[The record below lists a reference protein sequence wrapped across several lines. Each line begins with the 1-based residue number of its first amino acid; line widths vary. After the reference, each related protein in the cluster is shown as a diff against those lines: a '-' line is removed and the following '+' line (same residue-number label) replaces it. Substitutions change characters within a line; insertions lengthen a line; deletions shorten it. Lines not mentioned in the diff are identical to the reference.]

1 MAKYKNIMEG
11 IVEAAYDRYS
21 SQFDCCTCE
30 RCRNDVIAYALNK
43 LPVKYVVTEE
53 GNLISKARALDFQY
67 NVDVTTALAEGFQL
81 VSKKPRH

>member
-1 MAKYKNIMEG
+1 MTQYKNMMEG

-43 LPVKYVVTEE
+43 LPGKYVVTEQ
-53 GNLISKARALDFQY
+53 GNLISKARALDIQY
-67 NVDVTTALAEGFQL
+67 NVDVTAALAEGFQL
-81 VSKKPRH
+81 VTNNPRH